1 MFSKPFHP
9 QKNLVP
15 KAQPDL
21 GDPWVD
27 SESNA
32 VPKGIII
39 PLERHLLQ
47 SDPSLTHEA
56 IAQAGSP
63 DAKVLGGATGIAIL
77 HPVKVLL
84 KDELKIK
91 EASYSKLW
99 EGAQNALALMM
110 WFHSPLPTRSPRLI

>member
-1 MFSKPFHP
+1 MISKPFHP

-32 VPKGIII
+32 VPEGTTI

-63 DAKVLGGATGIAIL
+63 DAKVLGGAAGAAIL

-91 EASYSKLW
+91 KASHSKLW
-99 EGAQNALALMM
+99 EGARNALALMM
-110 WFHSPLPTRSPRLI
+110 WFHSPTYG